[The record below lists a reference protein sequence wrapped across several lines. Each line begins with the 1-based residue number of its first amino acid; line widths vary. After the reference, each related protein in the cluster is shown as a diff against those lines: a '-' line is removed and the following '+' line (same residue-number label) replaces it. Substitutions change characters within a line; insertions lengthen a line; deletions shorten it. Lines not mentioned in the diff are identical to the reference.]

1 MDSHFANKA
10 TVHCVA
16 HASSEPVEVHSASS
30 GGSSGDAKVNK
41 RGSKRDSVA
50 SELSAAFASTSEAFL
65 DEYKKAEAQKLQ
77 QISELTEVLKFFVD
91 KL

>member
-50 SELSAAFASTSEAFL
+50 SELSATFAAHPKHLWTNTKRQRPESFSKL
-65 DEYKKAEAQKLQ
+65 VSSQKC
-77 QISELTEVLKFFVD
+77 
-91 KL
+91 